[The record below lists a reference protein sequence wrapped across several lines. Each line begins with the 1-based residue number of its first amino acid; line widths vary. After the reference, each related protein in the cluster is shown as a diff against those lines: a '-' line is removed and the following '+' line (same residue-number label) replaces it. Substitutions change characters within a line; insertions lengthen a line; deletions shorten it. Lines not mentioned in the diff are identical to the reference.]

1 MSSATQT
8 AAGLRFRVKALGPAC
23 VLLLLSSAHALDV
36 TTVVEGLER
45 RYASVETVIG
55 NFRQTYRAPGMDQV
69 ESGTFWLKKPGLMRW
84 EYRSPE
90 EKLFVADG
98 RESFLYVPED
108 RQVTVQPLR
117 ASDLRST
124 PLDLFWGGDISRS
137 FTASWEK
144 EFSPQGERTCQI
156 RLTPRRRETEYAF
169 LVLELDSQTYDLRRI
184 LIREP
189 SGNTSEF
196 FFTNVTENA
205 RIKREAFQFKAP
217 KGVEIIRLDHE

>member
-1 MSSATQT
+1 MSTQT
-8 AAGLRFRVKALGPAC
+8 ARGLQLRIQTLGPVC
-23 VLLLLSSAHALDV
+23 VFLALASARALDV
-36 TTVVEGLER
+36 ATVVEGLER
-45 RYASVETVIG
+45 RYASVEAVTG

-98 RESFLYVPED
+98 RDSFLYVPGD

-124 PLDLFWGGDISRS
+124 PLDLFLGGDINRS

-144 EFSPQGERTCQI
+144 EFSPEAEHTYQI

-169 LVLELDSQTYDLRRI
+169 LVLEFDQQSYDLRRI
-184 LIREP
+184 LICEP

-196 FFTNVTENA
+196 FFTNVTANA
-205 RIKREAFQFKAP
+205 KVKREAFQFRAP